1 MLNICYKR
9 LYLLLLFV
17 LLSACGG
24 GGSGGEPANNTP
36 PDTTAPTAS
45 LVPTHSSSNV
55 DSTTNIIATF
65 DEDMFANTINA
76 DNFTLRGTGDDIDAT
91 VSFDALTNIA
101 TLNPNTTLGLLKTYT
116 ARLKPGITDL
126 SGNPLALTTATF
138 TTRDGSWNGPA
149 FLLDGA
155 SGGGSNFPEVAV
167 NPNGDAIVVFQKL
180 DGDVSNIYANHYS
193 VNDGWSAPVRLDV
206 GNDTST
212 FPQVAIDA
220 NGNAVA
226 VWLQSP
232 SLGLRDVYASRYTTT
247 SGWGIAE
254 TIEDDVEFVPDSP
267 PSIAMDPS
275 GNAVVVWS
283 QDVFSSVA
291 VKTNTYTAATGSWGV
306 AANISFIDPSK
317 PIQNLNP
324 KVTFGS
330 NGSRVFL
337 WTVKGG
343 NLVVTGRT
351 ITPTSV
357 AVLNEVQINATI
369 FDDILYHQTIVDSN
383 GNTTIVWQQTDAM
396 GKNIYARYL
405 PVGSISW
412 AAPTLLNTTDTTTS
426 AEPSLA
432 VDPSGNVIAVWI
444 QDDGTRFNVWANRFS
459 NFNKTWGTAELIEEE
474 TGTVSRSAGTA
485 DIYEGAVKIAAA
497 GVNTFSAIWNQA
509 NDSGD
514 FDVWTNRFTPNG
526 WGTAEMIESS
536 PGDTKHA
543 LVDFDSN
550 GNGVAIWVQRNAGR
564 DAVLARHFN

>member
-1 MLNICYKR
+1 MIHAYYKR

-275 GNAVVVWS
+275 GNAFVVWS

-291 VKTNTYTAATGSWGV
+291 VKLNSYTAATEKWDT
-306 AANISFIDPSK
+306 AANISSINPSK

-330 NGSRVFL
+330 NVTRVIS
-337 WTVKGG
+337 WTEKDG
-343 NLVVTGRT
+343 NLVARVT
-351 ITPTSV
+351 ITTPSNFTQFF
-357 AVLNEVQINATI
+357 NPKINTNI
-369 FDDILYHQTIVDSN
+369 GGNIDYHQAIVDSN
-383 GNTTIVWQQTDAM
+383 GNATIVWQQPDAM
-396 GKNIYARYL
+396 GKNIYASHFAA
-405 PVGSISW
+405 GSGSW
-412 AAPTLLNTTDTTTS
+412 SAATLLNTTDTTTS
-426 AEPSLA
+426 VEPSLA
-432 VDPSGNVIAVWI
+432 VDPSGNVIAVWM
-444 QDDGTRFNVWANRFS
+444 QFNGTGYNVWANRFS
-459 NFNKTWGTAELIEEE
+459 NFNKIWGTAERIEE
-474 TGTVSRSAGTA
+474 GAMSVSVQG
-485 DIYEGAVKIAAA
+485 GGNLKIAAA
-497 GVNTFSAIWNQA
+497 GVNTFSAIWSQYNGGG
-509 NDSGD
+509 S
-514 FDVWTNRFTPNG
+514 DVWTNRFTPNG

-536 PGDTKHA
+536 PGRTTRA
-543 LVDFDSN
+543 VVDFDSN
-550 GNGVAIWVQRNAGR
+550 DNGIAIWIQRNAGR
-564 DAVLARHFN
+564 DAIFARHFN